1 VSCLEGCRRSW
12 CLYIVMQEERGRR
25 QEAGGR
31 RQEKEEV
38 VEGSHRG
45 WQTEHSFYS
54 VMFAVQS
61 ER

>member
-1 VSCLEGCRRSW
+1 VFVHCNAGGE
-12 CLYIVMQEERGRR
+12 R

-31 RQEKEEV
+31 RQEEEEV
-38 VEGSHRG
+38 GSHSG

-61 ER
+61 GR

>member
-1 VSCLEGCRRSW
+1 MFVHCNAGGE
-12 CLYIVMQEERGRR
+12 R

-38 VEGSHRG
+38 VEGSHIG

>member
-1 VSCLEGCRRSW
+1 
-12 CLYIVMQEERGRR
+12 MQEERGRR

-31 RQEKEEV
+31 RQEE
-38 VEGSHRG
+38 VEGSHSG

-61 ER
+61 GR